1 MKVTRK
7 SVFETN
13 SSSAHTLCL
22 TTDCK
27 SKLDL
32 DIKDD
37 ILYVDLGEYGQNERR
52 LTTPQEKLNYIFT
65 LAINWYSEK
74 YFIDDEKDLDEEL
87 QKIYKNPDYELFVFW
102 LLNTLNLKQVKYRI
116 PEGSVYVDHQSC
128 YEEVVKYYTTNWLN
142 IISNPNVIIVIRSDC
157 YELDNDLVRIYGA

>member
-22 TTDCK
+22 TTDCR

-32 DIKDD
+32 NIKDGV
-37 ILYVDLGEYGQNERR
+37 LTVELGEYGQQERR

-65 LAINWYSEK
+65 LAVHWYSDK
-74 YFIDDEKDLDEEL
+74 YCIEQDELDDVLKKLHENK
-87 QKIYKNPDYELFVFW
+87 DYESFVIW
-102 LLNTLNLKQVKYRI
+102 LSDTLNIRTIEYEMLDDYA
-116 PEGSVYVDHQSC
+116 YVDHQSC

-157 YELDNDLVRIYGA
+157 DELDNDLIRIYGA